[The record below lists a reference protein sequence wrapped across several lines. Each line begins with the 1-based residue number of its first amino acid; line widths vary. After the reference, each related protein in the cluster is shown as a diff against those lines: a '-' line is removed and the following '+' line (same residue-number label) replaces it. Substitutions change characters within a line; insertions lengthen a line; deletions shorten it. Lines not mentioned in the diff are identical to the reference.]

1 MLTIKLI
8 CDVDFCDDYN
18 YIIDFNQYYNGIGI
32 PIFILNEKDKEFDI
46 SKFKQSY
53 KKILDNIPNLKYKYD
68 NVNSKQ
74 NNSEKY
80 ELIKIKY
87 YNKCNKRILLSII
100 QIIEEQNIKAYSYD
114 EVYVLDSYLQTI
126 KFSHSK
132 LQNSSIY
139 TRGKLIEKFKNL
151 NKTKEF
157 KVFFIKNGV
166 KQESLLTLSLLKDID
181 EPENKLYLRYDK
193 DEAYWTLKRTK
204 QIKETEPP
212 QLTIINKELNNIRS
226 KLDLSELRKINIDN
240 FTSNTNLQTKGF
252 SDNVK
257 YIYELFK
264 KVFNYL
270 NSNNEEIKKMVIDL
284 QTVIL
289 ELKELYS
296 NLEIKQNELEI
307 SESNHKSQMELYEKS
322 LPKSE
327 QKKLEEE
334 RRKKA
339 KEEKKLEEEKKMKLE
354 ETKKAIDSLNMIASM
369 CGADLSNDPDMK
381 DILNMYGSI
390 TKAEKQNE
398 EKKEEEKE
406 EKDEKN

>member
-32 PIFILNEKDKEFDI
+32 PIFILNEKDKEFNI

-68 NVNSKQ
+68 IVNSEQ

-87 YNKCNKRILLSII
+87 YNKCNKRILSSII

-139 TRGKLIEKFKNL
+139 TRGKSIEKFKNL
-151 NKTKEF
+151 NETKEF

-193 DEAYWTLKRTK
+193 DEVYWTLKRTK
-204 QIKETEPP
+204 QVKEVEPS

-270 NSNNEEIKKMVIDL
+270 NSNNEEIKKMVTDL

-339 KEEKKLEEEKKMKLE
+339 EEEKKLEEEKKMKLE

-390 TKAEKQNE
+390 TKTEKQNE
-398 EKKEEEKE
+398 EKKEEEKDKE
-406 EKDEKN
+406 NK